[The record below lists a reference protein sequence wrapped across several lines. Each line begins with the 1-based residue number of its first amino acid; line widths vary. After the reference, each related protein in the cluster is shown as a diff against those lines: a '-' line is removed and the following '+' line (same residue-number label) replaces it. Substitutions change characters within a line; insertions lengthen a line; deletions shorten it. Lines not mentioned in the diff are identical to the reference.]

1 MLDSFF
7 LLRAMNGIREEDLIL
22 AQEFLEYT
30 DTGPQKR
37 SYRRL
42 VSYALIAAILIAL
55 LSVTAYALGWFGL
68 GARVMPAEDTGP
80 YAVEESPQAGG
91 WMASNGY
98 TDSPEVKASMEWQQV
113 YWELCDEALENS
125 SPDWPEDMGKYAQ
138 TAMIYGAFD
147 QNMLDALLAIRDK
160 YGLRLHTEF
169 LSVGIANEYF
179 YPVTGLEPFLLAE
192 ENVIYWRCQYIFE
205 DGSFKGE
212 GSAQVN
218 NKDLDYSLER
228 YKSGAIDPY
237 CLYMHNPTAYEE
249 WQFELEDH
257 TLDLALKRDEQY
269 SEGFIFYQTGDCFI
283 TIHFV
288 AGQVGE
294 NIDRS
299 DVEALAALFNYD
311 ALSGG
316 ETDLS
321 RIN

>member
-1 MLDSFF
+1 MLDSYF
-7 LLRAMNGIREEDLIL
+7 LLNAMNGIHEKHVIM
-22 AQEFLEYT
+22 AGEFLGYIEEA
-30 DTGPQKR
+30 PQR
-37 SYRRL
+37 HSYRKVWTVAL
-42 VSYALIAAILIAL
+42 VAAVLASL
-55 LSVTAYALGWFGL
+55 LTITAYALGWFGL

-80 YAVEESPQAGG
+80 YAVKESPQAGG

-98 TDSPEVKASMEWQQV
+98 ADSPEVKASMEWQQV

-125 SPDWPEDMGKYAQ
+125 SPDWPEDMGEYAQ
-138 TAMIYGAFD
+138 TAMIYGVFD

-169 LSVGIANEYF
+169 LSVGVANEYF
-179 YPVTGLEPFLLAE
+179 YPVTGLKPFLLAGE
-192 ENVIYWRCQYIFE
+192 AVVYWRCQYIFE

-228 YKSGAIDPY
+228 YISGAVDPY
-237 CLYMHNPTAYEE
+237 CLYMHNATVYEE

-257 TLDLALKRDEQY
+257 TLDLALRPDEQY

-288 AGQVGE
+288 VGQGGE
-294 NIDRS
+294 IIDRS
-299 DVEALAALFNYD
+299 DIEALAALFDYD